1 MGFCFPAF
9 KKIFKD
15 CGLPQKSGL
24 NLQTNAEN
32 VVQRFCKII
41 VALCLVVYGPALV
54 AQQLSEKI
62 PEVSI
67 QNSKGFGLLRHYQH
81 PKDIYI
87 RQQFLSMTNTIKY
100 EQAAVELK
108 NHAVAASINSSFYTQ
123 QFGFFCK
130 KELQLENTTKVPL
143 RFRLGSLDYCN
154 YLEAKNR

>member
-1 MGFCFPAF
+1 
-9 KKIFKD
+9 
-15 CGLPQKSGL
+15 
-24 NLQTNAEN
+24 
-32 VVQRFCKII
+32 
-41 VALCLVVYGPALV
+41 
-54 AQQLSEKI
+54 
-62 PEVSI
+62 
-67 QNSKGFGLLRHYQH
+67 
-81 PKDIYI
+81 
-87 RQQFLSMTNTIKY
+87 MTNTIKY